1 MVCRKQIFRTYTNT
15 DTDMK
20 KTISINISGIIFHIE
35 EDGYEKLKN
44 YLSTIGRYFSTYE
57 DNKEIIADI
66 ESRIA
71 EIFLTK
77 LSPGK
82 QVITLED
89 VDMLIVKMGNISDFA
104 AIEEEES
111 HARTSAGAQYTS
123 TAGGNYAGSSDY
135 TTDGTGTTNTTA
147 GPKRLYRDISRK
159 VAGGVAAGIA
169 NYFNVDPLWIRLLF
183 VGTFFDLFFLP
194 GSLSGVSLITY
205 IVLWIVTPGSAALQE
220 DKAVKKLYRN
230 PDKKVISGVAAGIA
244 AYFGVD
250 ETIIRLMFVLSVVF
264 FGTGLLLYF
273 ILWAIVPEAKT
284 ITEKM
289 QMQGEPVTL
298 SNIEQ
303 NIKKNFEANENGE
316 ESTLLK
322 ILLFPFRLVAIVFGA
337 IAKVAGPLAVFILSI
352 IRIGAGVLLVVIS
365 VALIISL
372 VTILGIGLGLI
383 NSYEFVHL
391 GHFPVEL
398 LRNSFPVV
406 GLISL
411 FVLAFIPA
419 FTIGQLGTSL
429 MANKSTISAPF
440 GWTLFGLWIVALITT
455 GVTVPAYAGQFS
467 TRAYYETTRDF
478 NIGKKVLYLDLREAG
493 NETYN
498 NTSLVLEPYEGAEPR
513 LVQKFEARG
522 RNRQDAIN
530 NAKAIQ
536 YTVTQQDSVLLFDEN
551 FTFTD
556 DARFR
561 AQALKLTL
569 FIPYGHLFTIDDR
582 LESILQMYGYDYDN
596 SKTKLL
602 KYVKGEGLIC
612 TNCLDNENLIT
623 GEIKTGR
630 DGNVREFSLRD
641 FDRLNIGSAF
651 LVNVTQGDKYLVRIS
666 GDKDAIEDIRARV
679 RDGELEVFY
688 SNKFNIFDWPINRK
702 RVRVDIT
709 MPTLAG
715 VHFHGASE
723 SYIQGFANNQHM
735 ADIVDVQVS
744 GAAKSVMDIAAHKIS
759 ADLNGAAEL
768 ELKGRTDVLEAEVS
782 SAARLRAFD
791 LVAGEVEVDV
801 SSSGLAEV
809 HASDKLMAE
818 ASSAG
823 QIRYRGEAEVTSEV
837 SSAGSVSKE

>member
-1 MVCRKQIFRTYTNT
+1 
-15 DTDMK
+15 MK

-77 LSPGK
+77 LNAGK
-82 QVITLED
+82 QVITIED

-104 AIEEEES
+104 AIEEEDT
-111 HARTSAGAQYTS
+111 HARINAGNTYTS
-123 TAGGNYAGSSDY
+123 GGSYAGSSESSTEGAS
-135 TTDGTGTTNTTA
+135 TTSTGTSAAT
-147 GPKRLYRDISRK
+147 GPKRLYRDINRK
-159 VAGGVAAGIA
+159 VMGGVAAGIA
-169 NYFNVDPLWIRLLF
+169 NYFNVDPLWIRLAF

-194 GSLSGVSLITY
+194 GSLSGVSIITY
-205 IVLWIVTPGSAALQE
+205 IVLWIVTPGSNTLAE

-230 PDKKVISGVAAGIA
+230 PDKKVISGVAGGIA

-298 SNIEQ
+298 SNIEH

-322 ILLFPFRLVAIVFGA
+322 ILLFPFRLVATIFTA
-337 IAKVAGPLAVFILSI
+337 IAKALGPLAVFILDV
-352 IRIGAGVLLVVIS
+352 IRIGAGVLLIVIS
-365 VALIISL
+365 VAFIISL
-372 VTILGIGLGLI
+372 VTVLGIGLGLI
-383 NSYEFVHL
+383 NTYEFVQL
-391 GHFPVEL
+391 GELPLEL

-419 FTIGQLGTSL
+419 FTVGQLGTSL
-429 MANKSTISAPF
+429 IAKKSTISAPF
-440 GWTLFGLWIVALITT
+440 GWTLLGLWIIALITT

-467 TRAYYETTRDF
+467 TRGYYETTRDF
-478 NIGKKVLYLDLREAG
+478 TIGKKVLYLGLSETG
-493 NETYN
+493 NENYN
-498 NTSLVLEPYEGAEPR
+498 NTRLVLEPYEGNKPK

-530 NAKAIQ
+530 NAKSIQ
-536 YTVTQQDSVLLFDEN
+536 YSVTQKDSVLLFDEN
-551 FTFTD
+551 FTFGQ
-556 DARFR
+556 DAKFR
-561 AQALKLTL
+561 AQTLKLIL
-569 FIPYGHLFTIDDR
+569 YIPYDQLFTIDDK
-582 LESILQMYGYDYDN
+582 LQNVLQMYGYNYDN
-596 SKTKLL
+596 SKNKLL
-602 KYVKGEGLIC
+602 KYVKGEGLMC
-612 TNCLDNENLIT
+612 TNCLDDENLIT

-630 DGNVREFSLRD
+630 DGNVREFSLQD
-641 FDRLNIGSAF
+641 FERLNIGSAF

-666 GDKDAIEDIRARV
+666 GDKKDIEDIRARV
-679 RDGELEVFY
+679 KDGELEVFY
-688 SNKFNIFDWPINRK
+688 NQEFDIFDWHINRE
-702 RVRVDIT
+702 RVKVDIT
-709 MPTLAG
+709 MPTLTG

-723 SYIQGFANNQHM
+723 SYIQGFNNEQHTGNT
-735 ADIVDVQVS
+735 VDVQVS
-744 GAAKSVMDIAAHKIS
+744 GAAKSVMDIAAQKIN

-791 LVAGEVEVDV
+791 LIAGEVEVDV

-809 HASDKLMAE
+809 HANTKLMAE

-823 QIRYRGEAEVTSEV
+823 KVRYRGEAEVTSEV

>member
-1 MVCRKQIFRTYTNT
+1 
-15 DTDMK
+15 MK

-35 EDGYEKLKN
+35 EDGYEKLRN

-77 LSPGK
+77 LNPGK

-104 AIEEEES
+104 AIEEEEN
-111 HARTSAGAQYTS
+111 HARASANTAYATSGSYTNS
-123 TAGGNYAGSSDY
+123 GENTAGPGAE
-135 TTDGTGTTNTTA
+135 TTSTA
-147 GPKRLYRDISRK
+147 GPKRLYRDLTRK
-159 VAGGVAAGIA
+159 VAGGVASGIA
-169 NYFNVDPLWIRLLF
+169 NYFNIDPLWIRLLF

-205 IVLWIVTPGSAALQE
+205 IVLWVVTPGSATLPE

-230 PDKKVISGVAAGIA
+230 PDKKVISGVAGGIA
-244 AYFGVD
+244 AYFGID

-298 SNIEQ
+298 SNIEH

-337 IAKVAGPLAVFILSI
+337 IIKAVGPLTMFILAM
-352 IRIGAGVLLVVIS
+352 IRVSAGVLLIVIS
-365 VALIISL
+365 VAFIISL
-372 VTILGIGLGLI
+372 VTVLGVGLGLI
-383 NSYEFVHL
+383 NTYEFVNL
-391 GHFPVEL
+391 GELPLEL

-429 MANKSTISAPF
+429 IAKKSTISAPF

-467 TRAYYETTRDF
+467 TRGYYETTSDF
-478 NIGKKVLYLDLREAG
+478 TIGNKILYLDLREAG
-493 NETYN
+493 NETYD
-498 NTSLVLEPYEGAEPR
+498 NTSLVLEPYEGNVPR

-530 NAKAIQ
+530 NAKTIQ
-536 YTVTQQDSVLLFDEN
+536 YTVTQKDSVLLFDEN
-551 FTFTD
+551 FTFSQ
-556 DARFR
+556 DAKFR
-561 AQALKLTL
+561 AQSLKLIL
-569 FIPYGHLFTIDDR
+569 YIPYNQLFTIDEK
-582 LESILQMYGYDYDN
+582 LQNILDMYGYNYDN

-612 TNCLDNENLIT
+612 TNCLDNENLVA

-630 DGNVREFSLRD
+630 DGNIREFSLRD

-651 LVNVTQGDKYLVRIS
+651 RVHVTQGDNYLVRIS
-666 GDKDAIEDIRARV
+666 GDKEDIEDIRARV

-688 SNKFNIFDWPINRK
+688 NNKFDIFNWNVNRD
-702 RVRVDIT
+702 RIRVDIT

-723 SYIQGFANNQHM
+723 SYIQGFGDEQHTGNT
-735 ADIVDVQVS
+735 VDVQVS
-744 GAAKSVMDIAAHKIS
+744 GAAKSVIDIAAHKIS

-768 ELKGRTDVLEAEVS
+768 ELKGRTEVLEAEVS

-791 LVAGEVEVDV
+791 LVAGEVDVDV

-809 HASDKLMAE
+809 HANEKLIAE

-823 QIRYRGEAEVTSEV
+823 KVRYRGEAKVTSEV